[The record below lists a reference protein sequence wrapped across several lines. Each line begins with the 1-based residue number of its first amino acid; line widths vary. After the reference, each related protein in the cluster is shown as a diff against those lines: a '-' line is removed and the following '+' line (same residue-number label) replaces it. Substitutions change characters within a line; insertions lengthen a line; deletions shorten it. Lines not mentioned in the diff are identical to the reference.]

1 MSSKSNTVDHELR
14 ELEQEKAIL
23 EEIAEH
29 LEQNKTITDEI
40 LDSLS
45 HELRTPIVAI
55 KAYTDM
61 LLHNK
66 FGELT
71 PEQKQKLEI
80 IQKNTGS
87 LVKAVFDLL
96 EKSQK
101 INI

>member
-1 MSSKSNTVDHELR
+1 MDSESDKIDHELR
-14 ELEQEKAIL
+14 EVKQEKFIL
-23 EEIAEH
+23 EEITQH
-29 LEQNKTITDEI
+29 LEQNKTITDEV
-40 LDSLS
+40 LNSLS
-45 HELRTPIVAI
+45 HELRTPIVAV

-71 PEQKQKLEI
+71 PEQKQRLEI
-80 IQKNTGS
+80 IQKNTDL

-101 INI
+101 GK

>member
-1 MSSKSNTVDHELR
+1 MDSKSDKIDHELR
-14 ELEQEKAIL
+14 EVKQEKMIL
-23 EEIAEH
+23 EEITQY

-71 PEQKQKLEI
+71 SEQKQRLEM

-96 EKSQK
+96 EKK
-101 INI
+101 PKN

>member
-1 MSSKSNTVDHELR
+1 MGSESDKRDHELR
-14 ELEQEKAIL
+14 EVKQEKIIF
-23 EEIAEH
+23 EEIAKH
-29 LEQNKTITDEI
+29 LEQNKTITDEV
-40 LDSLS
+40 LNSLR

>member
-1 MSSKSNTVDHELR
+1 MGSESDKRDHELR
-14 ELEQEKAIL
+14 EVKQEKIIF
-23 EEIAEH
+23 EEIAKH
-29 LEQNKTITDEI
+29 LEQNKTITDEV
-40 LDSLS
+40 LNSLS

-66 FGELT
+66 FGDLT

>member
-29 LEQNKTITDEI
+29 LEQNKTIPDEI

-71 PEQKQKLEI
+71 SEQKQRLEM

-96 EKSQK
+96 EKK
-101 INI
+101 PKN

>member
-1 MSSKSNTVDHELR
+1 MDSKSDKIDHELR
-14 ELEQEKAIL
+14 EVKQEKIIL
-23 EEIAEH
+23 EEITQH

-40 LDSLS
+40 LNSLS
-45 HELRTPIVAI
+45 HELRTPIVAV

-61 LLHNK
+61 LLQNK

-71 PEQKQKLEI
+71 PEQKQRLEI
-80 IQKNTGS
+80 IRKNTDL

-101 INI
+101 GK

>member
-1 MSSKSNTVDHELR
+1 MGSESDKRDHELR
-14 ELEQEKAIL
+14 EVKQEKIIF
-23 EEIAEH
+23 EEIAKH
-29 LEQNKTITDEI
+29 LEQNKTITDEV
-40 LDSLS
+40 LNSLS